1 MIRLFIGLLVA
12 LAVFTVYTVVD
23 CAMSN
28 RLGIRGIPK
37 WAWLLVIVLLP
48 LIGGVL
54 WFIIGRPRNSRGD
67 VRRSV
72 APDDDLDFLGKIGRD
87 REQEERIARLERE
100 LAELDDQG
108 EADGS
113 GRRDA

>member
-28 RLGIRGIPK
+28 RAGIRGVPK
-37 WAWLLVIVLLP
+37 WAWLLVIILLP
-48 LIGGVL
+48 LIGGLL
-54 WFIIGRPRNSRGD
+54 WFVVGRPRRGHTE
-67 VRRSV
+67 VRRST
-72 APDDDLDFLGKIGRD
+72 APDDDPEFLGKIGRD

-100 LAELDDQG
+100 LAELDDPG
-108 EADGS
+108 DADGS

>member
-12 LAVFTVYTVVD
+12 VAVFTVYTVVD

-28 RLGIRGIPK
+28 RLGIRGVPK
-37 WAWLLVIVLLP
+37 WAWLLMIILLP
-48 LIGGVL
+48 LIGAGL
-54 WFIIGRPRNSRGD
+54 WFAIGRPRKNRET
-67 VRRSV
+67 VRRST
-72 APDDDLDFLGKIGRD
+72 APDDDLEFLGKIGRD

-100 LAELDDQG
+100 LAELDDPG